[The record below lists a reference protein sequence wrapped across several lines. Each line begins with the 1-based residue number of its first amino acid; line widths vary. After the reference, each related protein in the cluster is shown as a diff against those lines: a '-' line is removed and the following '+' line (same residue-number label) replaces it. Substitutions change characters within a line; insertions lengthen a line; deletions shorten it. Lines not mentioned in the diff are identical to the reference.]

1 MDLELLRVG
10 RSNID
15 ALEPSGLRE
24 LLYELGP
31 ASTLCETER
40 GLDKGPE
47 SGREEVW
54 YCLSG
59 PSIGDG

>member
-10 RSNID
+10 RSNMD

-31 ASTLCETER
+31 ASALWGMER
-40 GLDKGPE
+40 GLDRWPE
-47 SGREEVW
+47 SGRE
-54 YCLSG
+54 
-59 PSIGDG
+59 DA